1 MPPSASMSK
10 ATKWRA
16 ASLVAVHLLMGL
28 HLLHWW
34 RAGRTLAPVEPSE
47 MFDTLHLGIIT
58 VGFLFMLGAV
68 IATSIFGRFFCGW
81 GCHILALQDL
91 SAALLRKLRIPARP
105 MRSRT
110 LVWVPALAAG
120 YLFAWPPLKRL
131 LTGETLPALHV
142 VSDPQGW
149 SSFTTTDLLRSF
161 PGLGMTIT
169 TFVVCGFLL
178 IYFLGSRSFCSYACP
193 YGAIF
198 AAAERVSP
206 LRIIA
211 GPGECSHCNLCVTSC
226 KSNVRVIHEVAKYG
240 AVVDA
245 NCFKDLDCVSVCPT
259 GALKYGA
266 TAPPLLRVLTHSG
279 SLAKKPYDFSVS
291 EDVLMAVVFFAT
303 LPIVRGLYEAV
314 SFLLALACCA
324 LLAFG
329 SVLALRL
336 VRHSNVLLTG
346 SALKE
351 RGQLTR
357 RGKFAAAGLVVLGG
371 LVLQSGYVRAQLLFG
386 EMFLGRAS
394 SAAEAPSEGDKSLAS
409 ALAHLEQARRW
420 GLVTPVGL
428 QRQIALAQLQAGDP
442 NAARDE
448 LNALLAADGDD
459 YLARLLLAQA
469 WLQEGRIELART
481 QANIIIAASEP
492 QPDVFPFRPPTR
504 RLQAEALCLLG
515 DIEFASGNR
524 HAALV
529 QFNAAIALDPEHA
542 KPYVAKGAVLA
553 AAGDWSAAA
562 QSLEAGLALAPDSL
576 LAHNNLAAVLVH
588 LERDDEALEHY
599 QRCVEISP
607 TNPLAHCNVA
617 ELLTKL
623 ERFDSAEKAYQQA
636 LALRPDF
643 EPAVTGLTELA
654 KLRGDS
660 GGR

>member
-1 MPPSASMSK
+1 MSPPARMSK

-16 ASLVAVHLLMGL
+16 GSLLAVHLLMGL

-91 SAALLRKLRIPARP
+91 SAALLRKLRIPTQP
-105 MRSRT
+105 VRSRT

-120 YLFAWPPLKRL
+120 YLFVWPPLKRL
-131 LTGETLPALHV
+131 LTGEALPALHV

-169 TFVVCGFLL
+169 TFIVCGFLL

-211 GPGECSHCNLCVTSC
+211 GPGECSHCDLCVTSC
-226 KSNVRVIHEVAKYG
+226 KSNVRVIHEVEKYG

-245 NCFKDLDCVSVCPT
+245 NCLKDLDCVSVCPT

-266 TAPPLLRVLTHSG
+266 TMPPLFHSQPEEP
-279 SLAKKPYDFSVS
+279 LPKKPYDFSVG
-291 EDVLMAVVFFAT
+291 EDVVMAGVFLAT
-303 LPIVRGLYEAV
+303 LPIVRGLYDAV

-324 LLAFG
+324 LLAYG
-329 SVLALRL
+329 SVLAMRLLRDDR
-336 VRHSNVLLTG
+336 VVVTG
-346 SALKE
+346 SPLKE
-351 RGQLTR
+351 RGRLTR
-357 RGKFAAAGLVVLGG
+357 RGQFATAGLVILAG
-371 LVLQSGYVRAQLLFG
+371 LVLHSGYVRSQLLLG
-386 EMFLGRAS
+386 ELALGQAS
-394 SAAEAPSEGDKSLAS
+394 SAAEARTAGDESLAS
-409 ALAHLEQARRW
+409 AGAHFEQAQRW
-420 GLVTPVGL
+420 GLVTPAGL
-428 QRQIALAQLQAGDP
+428 RRQIALVKLQSGAP
-442 NAARDE
+442 SAARDQ
-448 LNALLAADGDD
+448 LNAILATDPND

-469 WLQEGRIELART
+469 WLQESRTELARS
-481 QANIIIAASEP
+481 QAKMIITASEP
-492 QPDVFPFRPPTR
+492 KPEVFPFRPPTR

-515 DIEFASGNR
+515 DLEFAAGNQQ
-524 HAALV
+524 AALV
-529 QFNAAIALDPEHA
+529 QFDAAIALDPEHA

-553 AAGDWSAAA
+553 SAGEWSAAA
-562 QSLEAGLALAPDSL
+562 QSLEQGLAPAPDSL
-576 LAHNNLAAVLVH
+576 LAHNNLAAVLVN
-588 LERDDEALEHY
+588 LQRDEEALEHY
-599 QRCVEISP
+599 QRCVELSP
-607 TNPLAHCNVA
+607 SNPLAYCNVA
-617 ELLTKL
+617 ELLAKL
-623 ERFDSAEKAYQQA
+623 ERFEDAERAYQQA
-636 LALRPDF
+636 LALEPDF
-643 EPAVTGLTELA
+643 EPAVTGRAKIVELRME
-654 KLRGDS
+654 LDS
-660 GGR
+660 QR